1 MNVNDRL
8 SALERSNRR
17 LKRSAL
23 AVCAALGCGV
33 LLAAGGLQD
42 AAYDNL
48 SVRHNLVVGGPDTP
62 SIALVSRGN
71 LAAIVVQDKEQHRRA
86 EFRFDPEA
94 KTVRLRINDQHGD
107 QAFEAAYWEDFDKG
121 KPSMAVKLQQPGD
134 KSDITLVTGNGKA
147 GIVIGDKAGEARAK
161 LDISGVTRIK

>member
-1 MNVNDRL
+1 MNINDRL

-23 AVCAALGCGV
+23 AACAALGCGV

-48 SVRHNLVVGGPDTP
+48 LVRHNLVVGGPDTP

-71 LAAIVVQDKEQHRRA
+71 LAAIVIQDKEQHRRA

-94 KTVRLRINDQHGD
+94 KTVRLRINDQHGAP
-107 QAFEAAYWEDFDKG
+107 AFEAAYWEDFDKG
-121 KPSMAVKLQQPGD
+121 KPSLAVQLKQPGD

-147 GIVIGDKAGEARAK
+147 GIVINDKAGEARAK
-161 LDISGVTRIK
+161 LDISGLTRIK